1 MADDEKGSGA
11 WSKVPTWDGDPKSW
25 RSFQREME
33 WWLESLDVNATTKYN
48 LAARWLLRQSGIVR
62 QRGEE
67 FTPSELAHQP
77 EEKAINP
84 ETGDEYVVVQ
94 ADPLKGMRKLLKA
107 LESINGKTV
116 LDKRG
121 DLRNSFYLE
130 LRRKPGER
138 ISEFCTRFRSA
149 VADLRMEG
157 VTLPSG
163 ELGWFLKQK
172 LGLDAIRT
180 QLLETALQ
188 GKESY
193 EETEVEVLRLFRD
206 LHVSDPLQRR
216 AVEQQKNP
224 VFRRFLS
231 QQSGP
236 PSRSSYAPSSAAA
249 SMSSGGSSRSFATS
263 ASRHSTYR
271 KPFSNPPRQA
281 HVTET
286 EDDEVPEDEEEMIP
300 ENENGGN
307 NLEEVLQAEAEI
319 LASEI
324 EEALED
330 GIDASL
336 VQDMEETVESAAEAL
351 VTMREARHKLAE
363 VKKDRGYGKVSP
375 TGTSTTSTKAKV
387 DAKKSSG
394 KYPCFDCGKVGHWA
408 GDSSCSS
415 PGAGIGRK
423 SSRKPPKSVRVV
435 ETLNTEHVVD
445 GPIDD
450 GHDSNEV
457 LTVTK
462 VNPNMSMSEA
472 LEQSST
478 KREIYAVSTGL
489 AQDKRLVGALDSAC
503 NRTVTGP
510 QWLQTFLH
518 ALHDAPQDVRDLIS
532 KTDETETFKFGDGGT
547 QVSHER
553 WRLPMM
559 IGDVLVCFN
568 VSIVPVPSLG
578 LLLGRDFLETLGA
591 TMDFS
596 RKIIKFD
603 FIGSAAIHLKQL
615 TAGHYLLPLLPQAWK
630 RVGPQRWRKFGIDG
644 VVELQ
649 LSTRKWLDQKL
660 GGRIPQGQQST
671 HEHYLTERSL
681 KASLAVHN
689 LVDVDG
695 HNTDDVFPAVQAV
708 VQETCMTCPAA
719 TSFTTPSSTT
729 SLTSRSSARSCREC
743 LTVTHGFS
751 TQRQRSPQVAKTGA
765 QNGRKIPLAPF
776 WVALMACA
784 ASWSATSTVS
794 VPSCRQPGPVAEAS
808 NYDGGEWHSASR
820 GASKGLGC
828 KELQCPKLPRRDP
841 AEKPLRHQDELL
853 GGPAARR
860 HDGWEGR
867 GGTCISSQARCHE
880 RGQGEGRLGA
890 EEGPGRRRGEGDD
903 WSPRRSSKPSPRFGA
918 TDSSCEGPHQRE
930 DDSASAKRCSSTNSR
945 VVEGSA
951 QNCINGKVISGGG
964 SKTNHEAGS
973 ATTSHEVCSATRCS
987 QVLDGATT
995 EVSRN
1000 HAQAGRVGRAVSS
1013 GQPFRSISSR
1023 TPDVLHGQRCD
1034 DGASVRRWVD
1044 PGTYRRSDGKWLSGS
1059 SGWGV
1064 GHPTGGSERPS
1075 DGGHDR
1081 VRQHGEFGRLNDA
1094 EAFEIRQDL
1103 KRGQAK
1109 LIADAWNKHMA
1120 DCKKVSAGF
1129 KDVREIL
1136 EVEFE
1141 KEMQDLCACGG
1152 PYIFLE
1158 SNLAHDEFEATTF
1171 ESIFESFEITVELYV
1186 PKNDIVP
1193 ENHKTLEETYV
1204 TCWHF
1209 GARAWFEHYS
1219 LDEEFDNCS
1228 LSAASERFMID
1239 EKFGTCSPF
1248 GATSRCTSFILEEIF
1263 GITFGV

>member
-11 WSKVPTWDGDPKSW
+11 WSKVPTWDGDPKNW

-77 EEKAINP
+77 EEKAIDP

-188 GKESY
+188 GEESY

-336 VQDMEETVESAAEAL
+336 VQDMEETVESAADAL

-559 IGDVLVCFN
+559 IADVLVCFN

-903 WSPRRSSKPSPRFGA
+903 WSPRRSSKPSPDLVRLTA
-918 TDSSCEGPHQRE
+918 LVKVPINEKMTVPQLKDAVRPTVELLKVQPKTASTARSSQEVVPKQTMKQVQPPPAMKSVPQQDVHKYLMEQQQKFQETMLKLGVSAEQFHQASLSGPSQAAPPTFSMASDVTMEHQ
-930 DDSASAKRCSSTNSR
+930 
-945 VVEGSA
+945 
-951 QNCINGKVISGGG
+951 
-964 SKTNHEAGS
+964 
-973 ATTSHEVCSATRCS
+973 
-987 QVLDGATT
+987 
-995 EVSRN
+995 
-1000 HAQAGRVGRAVSS
+1000 
-1013 GQPFRSISSR
+1013 
-1023 TPDVLHGQRCD
+1023 CD
-1034 DGASVRRWVD
+1034 DGWTQERIDEAMAS
-1044 PGTYRRSDGKWLSGS
+1044 GY
-1059 SGWGV
+1059 
-1064 GHPTGGSERPS
+1064 
-1075 DGGHDR
+1075 
-1081 VRQHGEFGRLNDA
+1081 
-1094 EAFEIRQDL
+1094 QDL
-1103 KRGQAK
+1103 
-1109 LIADAWNKHMA
+1109 
-1120 DCKKVSAGF
+1120 
-1129 KDVREIL
+1129 
-1136 EVEFE
+1136 
-1141 KEMQDLCACGG
+1141 QDGEWAIRRAAANG
-1152 PYIFLE
+1152 PLTVDMTVYDNMV
-1158 SNLAHDEFEATTF
+1158 NLD
-1171 ESIFESFEITVELYV
+1171 
-1186 PKNDIVP
+1186 D
-1193 ENHKTLEETYV
+1193 
-1204 TCWHF
+1204 
-1209 GARAWFEHYS
+1209 
-1219 LDEEFDNCS
+1219 
-1228 LSAASERFMID
+1228 
-1239 EKFGTCSPF
+1239 
-1248 GATSRCTSFILEEIF
+1248 
-1263 GITFGV
+1263 